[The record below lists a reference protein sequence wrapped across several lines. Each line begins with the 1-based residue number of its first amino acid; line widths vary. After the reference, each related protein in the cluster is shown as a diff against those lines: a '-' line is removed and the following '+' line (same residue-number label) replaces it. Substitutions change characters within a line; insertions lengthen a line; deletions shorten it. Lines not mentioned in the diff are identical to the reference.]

1 MTVPASVNKYRIQLK
16 KARQSPES
24 LGGFSRDYETLLSVW
39 AEVKSLS
46 HGVYIRGV
54 QAGTTATHEI
64 NIRRAALLDALR
76 GAFSKAFSTG
86 FEGSDAYPMKSEFF
100 IFVPRES
107 DTKGI
112 LVRVRRIIEVGVR
125 RENLSMLCEEMEQQG
140 TGWDN
145 G

>member
-16 KARQSPES
+16 KAIQSPES

-39 AEVKSLS
+39 AEVKPLS
-46 HGVYIRGV
+46 HGTYIRGV
-54 QAGTTATHEI
+54 QAGTIATHEI
-64 NIRRAALLDALR
+64 NIRRLALDALR
-76 GAFSKAFSTG
+76 GSFSKGFSTA
-86 FEGSDAYPMKSEFF
+86 FEGTDPYPMKSEFF

-112 LVRVRRIIEVGVR
+112 LLRVRRIIEAGLR
-125 RENLSMLCEEMEQQG
+125 RENLSILCEEMEQQG